1 MRRRL
6 ILAVV
11 VAAALAASVLA
22 LALSEGSSIK
32 RSLVYEAGGAIWRA
46 NVDGSRPVRLASGT
60 NPQISPDGRLVAS
73 TRVSP
78 ASGIFV
84 IPAGGGKAEVIKGL
98 AAGNPNLVWAPN
110 SRLLA
115 VGADDGLHVVDVR
128 SGAQKFIAK
137 ASIAYSSVFSPDSRS
152 LVYELPER
160 NGSSDLHVV
169 NLESDKTRRLT
180 RLGDA
185 TLAVWGPKE
194 IAFSSNGE
202 IWLIEGNGKQL
213 RQLGQGLIVGASYGA
228 PAGLS
233 ADGKLLLAVA
243 PIHQTS
249 MGPTLPDGFKAIAVP
264 SGKVRFSGA
273 KGDLL
278 LRLSRDGQVALA
290 SNCVYTFFGNRLS
303 SGGVATIPLDG
314 GRPRMLVRGACAASW
329 NR

>member
-11 VAAALAASVLA
+11 VAAALAASILA

-32 RSLVYEAGGAIWRA
+32 RSLVYEIDGSIWRA
-46 NVDGSRPVRLASGT
+46 NMDGSQPVRLASGT
-60 NPQISPDGRLVAS
+60 NPQISPDGRLVAF

-78 ASGIFV
+78 TSGVFL

-98 AAGNPNLVWAPN
+98 AAGNLNLVWAPN

-128 SGAQKFIAK
+128 SGAQRFIAK

-169 NLESDKTRRLT
+169 KLESDKTRRLT

-194 IAFSSNGE
+194 IAFSFNDK
-202 IWLIEGNGKQL
+202 IWLVEGNGKHL
-213 RQLGQGLIVGASYGA
+213 RQLGQGLIISASYGA
-228 PAGLS
+228 PAGWS
-233 ADGKLLLAVA
+233 ADGKLLLALGPVA
-243 PIHQTS
+243 GTTP
-249 MGPTLPDGFKAIAVP
+249 MPPGGFIAIAVP
-264 SGKVRFSGA
+264 SGKVLFSGA
-273 KGDLL
+273 KGDLPL
-278 LRLSRDGQVALA
+278 GLSRDGQVVALA
-290 SNCVYTFFGNRLS
+290 SSCVYTFFGNRV
-303 SGGVATIPLDG
+303 SGGGIETISLDG
-314 GRPRMLVRGACAASW
+314 SRPRMLVRGACAASW

>member
-32 RSLVYEAGGAIWRA
+32 RSLVYEAGGSIWRA
-46 NVDGSRPVRLASGT
+46 NLDGSHPVRLASGT

-98 AAGNPNLVWAPN
+98 AAGNLNLVWAPN

-243 PIHQTS
+243 PIQTA
-249 MGPTLPDGFKAIAVP
+249 MGPTLPGGFKAIAVP

-278 LRLSRDGQVALA
+278 LGLSRDGQVALA
-290 SNCVYTFFGNRLS
+290 SSCVYTFLGNRV
-303 SGGVATIPLDG
+303 SGGGIETISLDG
-314 GRPRMLVRGACAASW
+314 DRPRMLVRGACFASW
-329 NR
+329 NA

>member
-6 ILAVV
+6 IIAVV

-22 LALSEGSSIK
+22 LALSGGSSVR
-32 RSLVYEAGGAIWRA
+32 RSLVYEVDGSIWRA
-46 NVDGSRPVRLASGT
+46 NMDGSRPVRLASGT
-60 NPQISPDGRLVAS
+60 NPQIAPDGRLVAF

-78 ASGIFV
+78 TSGVFL
-84 IPAGGGKAEVIKGL
+84 IPAAGGNAEVIKGL

-128 SGAQKFIAK
+128 SGAQRFIAE

-160 NGSSDLHVV
+160 NGGSDLHVV

-180 RLGDA
+180 RLGAA

-194 IAFSSNGE
+194 IAFSFNDE
-202 IWLIEGNGKQL
+202 IWLVDGNGKQL
-213 RQLGQGLIVGASYGA
+213 RQLGQGLIIGASYGA
-228 PAGLS
+228 PAGWS
-233 ADGKLLLAVA
+233 ADGKLLLAV
-243 PIHQTS
+243 
-249 MGPTLPDGFKAIAVP
+249 GPVEIAMIAVS
-264 SGKVRFSGA
+264 SGKVLFSGA

-278 LRLSRDGQVALA
+278 LGLSRDGQVALT
-290 SNCVYTFFGNRLS
+290 SNCVYSFFGNRLS

-314 GRPRMLVRGACAASW
+314 GRPRMLVRGACSASW
-329 NR
+329 NA